1 MRITMLGTGNALV
14 TRCYNTCFVM
24 DNGRDKLLVDAGGG
38 NGVLTQLECA
48 GINEGEIH
56 HIYVT
61 HAHTDHIL
69 GVIWMVRVFIQRH
82 LAGKYKGE
90 LHVWSHAKVLHI
102 LDFNL
107 SNMLTKKQ
115 YAEIGNCVFFHEV
128 NDKEE
133 IDCGSFHLQIFD
145 ILSTKEKQLA
155 FATTVEGKRIVC
167 LGDEPYNEANEA
179 IVKGAD
185 WLLSEAFCK
194 YADRDEFHPYE
205 KHHSTVRDAA
215 QLAERLGV
223 PNLILY
229 HTEDKTL
236 ATRKQEYTS
245 EARAHFSGNV
255 FVPDDLETIEI
266 L

>member
-1 MRITMLGTGNALV
+1 MLGTGNALV

-38 NGVLTQLECA
+38 NGVLSQLERA
-48 GINEGEIH
+48 GIDGGEIH

-82 LAGKYKGE
+82 LAGKYNGE
-90 LHVWSHAKVLHI
+90 LHVWSHAKVIHI
-102 LDFNL
+102 LRFNL
-107 SNMLTKKQ
+107 GNMLTPKQ
-115 YAEIGNCVFFHEV
+115 FAEIGHCVFFHEV
-128 NDKEE
+128 SEKDE
-133 IDCGSFHLQIFD
+133 IDCGSFHLQVFD
-145 ILSTKEKQLA
+145 ILSTKEKQFG
-155 FATTVEGKRIVC
+155 FATTVEGRRIIC

-179 IVKGAD
+179 LVAGAD

-194 YADRDEFHPYE
+194 YADRAEFHPYE

-215 QLAERLGV
+215 LLAERLGV
-223 PNLILY
+223 ANLLLY

-236 ATRKQEYTS
+236 ATRKQDYTA
-245 EARAHFSGNV
+245 EARAYFKGNV

-266 L
+266 G